1 MSAISAELE
10 MVNELLR
17 RPTAANLDRVAY
29 HLEALAGHLRAVIGD
44 RTQTEACTTAF
55 GNWLKSQTAAVNRL
69 LLNASKF
76 YLGMEGEQAA
86 RFGGYGRDGATH
98 RMATPA
104 RPLANL

>member
-10 MVNELLR
+10 IINELLR
-17 RPTAANLDRVAY
+17 RPTAANLDRVAS
-29 HLEALAGHLRAVIGD
+29 HLEAVARHLHAVIGE
-44 RTQTEACTTAF
+44 RAQTEAITTAF

-69 LLNASKF
+69 LLSASKF

-86 RFGGYGRDGATH
+86 RFGAYGRDGATH
-98 RMATPA
+98 RVATPT